1 MTLVDD
7 LFDCLVFELDGVFRW
22 LHLLF
27 SISVLTSYLSTGLG
41 EYQLATISV
50 ALLNDLLTE
59 GAETLMV
66 TVGGAKASIVV
77 NDTSIKLVG
86 TIESNTGGDTGGDS
100 GGVG

>member
-1 MTLVDD
+1 MVEWTSHDAADVFGGALSGNAVVDSS
-7 LFDCLVFELDGVFRW
+7 G
-22 LHLLF
+22 
-27 SISVLTSYLSTGLG
+27 
-41 EYQLATISV
+41 LATISV

-86 TIESNTGGDTGGDS
+86 VGSEGGDPGGGGG

>member
-1 MTLVDD
+1 MVEWTSHDAADVFGGALSGNAVVD
-7 LFDCLVFELDGVFRW
+7 
-22 LHLLF
+22 
-27 SISVLTSYLSTGLG
+27 SSGL
-41 EYQLATISV
+41 AAISV